1 MDVETVRIFFGFL
14 IAFSVLVIGIGG
26 RSVLLISLGIG
37 SLLSEV
43 LYMKEFPFLI
53 SGLTGGVVAII
64 SVFILAYV
72 KERGWEKWKQ

>member
-72 KERGWEKWKQ
+72 KERG